1 MEKLRNFTAP
11 RLGEIRPA
19 SAFFRNRNQ
28 RGKKYI
34 YNIYTFYNILYILY
48 NIYNTFIIY
57 FIYFYNIYIY
67 ISLALIRIWSPSN
80 RNRNFPREW
89 NVISRNLPPGLER
102 LALSNCLIKITPPPP
117 PLLFCVENISRL
129 VAFST
134 FATLHGNNLR
144 IWVDDPDLNFVK
156 CYQICILNIDF
167 FYNCSSTCY
176 SFDRSISRKGK
187 LYSKWKMNKYIYIFC
202 IVLHT
207 GSFLSQYPI
216 SL

>member
-57 FIYFYNIYIY
+57 FIYFYNIYN

-80 RNRNFPREW
+80 CNFPGEW

-117 PLLFCVENISRL
+117 LLLFCVENISRL

-167 FYNCSSTCY
+167 FTIVPRRVTLSI
-176 SFDRSISRKGK
+176 DRFLERENYIVNGK
-187 LYSKWKMNKYIYIFC
+187 WINIYIFC